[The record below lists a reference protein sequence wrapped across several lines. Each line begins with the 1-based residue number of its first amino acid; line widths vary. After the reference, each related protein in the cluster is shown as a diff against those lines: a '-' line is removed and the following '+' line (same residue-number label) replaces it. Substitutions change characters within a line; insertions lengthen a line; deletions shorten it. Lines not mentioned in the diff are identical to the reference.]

1 MNLRNEPAL
10 PWILSIHIHRNVI
23 ALTLYRLAA
32 AALFQG
38 IALTFVFEIHIDP
51 PWKRRS
57 RVQRVVSPD
66 PPDHAANLDSVLDDL
81 LIQTGLSAIIKFRSC
96 DDGGCQQND
105 TQESDYRCIRK
116 ELPLPFS
123 PNRGRAPHKA
133 KTNWNE
139 SFRICSDLHQEPH
152 RPRSNPDLSPAP
164 PSSSDPHTRQSTS
177 EAAPDSSVSATAAA
191 DRPSRR
197 TRRRRSRCS
206 A

>member
-38 IALTFVFEIHIDP
+38 IALTFIFKVHINS
-51 PWKRRS
+51 PWEGRS
-57 RVQRVVSPD
+57 CIRNPSPLN

-81 LIQTGLSAIIKFRSC
+81 LIQTGLSAIIKFRSR

-133 KTNWNE
+133 KNKLE
-139 SFRICSDLHQEPH
+139 
-152 RPRSNPDLSPAP
+152 
-164 PSSSDPHTRQSTS
+164 
-177 EAAPDSSVSATAAA
+177 
-191 DRPSRR
+191 
-197 TRRRRSRCS
+197 
-206 A
+206 